1 MEDILVP
8 LGFFAMVTALALGVP
23 LVRSYTKRKELEAQR
38 VNDDPESIMRLVRI
52 ESAIETL
59 AVEIER
65 ISEGQRFTTRLL
77 AERPEGAQ
85 PLVAR
90 AAEPVAA
97 KPQQRS

>member
-8 LGFFAMVTALALGVP
+8 LGFFTMVTALALGIP

-38 VNDDPESIMRLVRI
+38 GGDDPESVMRLVRI

-90 AAEPVAA
+90 SGDPVASQ
-97 KPQQRS
+97 PHHRS